1 MQNKSCGK
9 FDLAHWNIIYQTFK
23 VQRSG
28 QFEKSAHW
36 EESMIAN
43 ATTAPSATP
52 SNSFRWMQLIIG
64 VVCMAMIANLQYGWT
79 YFVAPMAKANSW
91 DVAGIQ
97 IAFSIFVALETWLTP
112 LEGWIVD
119 SLGPR
124 GPRLMVAAGG
134 ILVAIGWLIN
144 AKAGSLQALYG
155 GAVVSGIG
163 AGAIYATCV
172 GNAVKWFPD
181 RRGLAVGLT
190 AAGFGA
196 GAAVTVIPIQ
206 MMIASIGYADTFF
219 WFALGQGAIIF
230 VLAWFLRPPLPGEVA
245 SGSAVKVLQ
254 SKTSS
259 TPGQMLSSPVFWLLY
274 VMFILVSASGL
285 MVTAQI
291 ALIAKDFGV
300 AQTVVLFGFT
310 TLIVAGV
317 IDNLA
322 NGGARPFFG
331 WVSDQI
337 GREYTMAIA
346 FSAGG
351 VAYWLL
357 GTAGTTPWTFVICAA
372 LIFFTWGEIFSLF
385 PSTCTD
391 MFGPKY
397 ATTNTSL
404 LYTAKGLAAFVVPL
418 ANILKAYTG
427 NWHAVFAAASIMNF
441 IVVLMALFIV
451 RPMRISI
458 SAKENKSAV
467 GQPAE

>member
-1 MQNKSCGK
+1 MV
-9 FDLAHWNIIYQTFK
+9 A
-23 VQRSG
+23 R
-28 QFEKSAHW
+28 
-36 EESMIAN
+36 
-43 ATTAPSATP
+43 ATSPSSQAPSIG
-52 SNSFRWMQLIIG
+52 FRWMQLIIG

-79 YFVAPMAKANSW
+79 YFVGPMAKANSW

-119 SLGPR
+119 SLGQR

-134 ILVAIGWLIN
+134 IFVAIGWLIN
-144 AKAGSLQALYG
+144 AKATSLEALYF
-155 GAVVSGIG
+155 GAVISGIG

-206 MMIASIGYADTFF
+206 RMIASVGYADTFF
-219 WFALGQGAIIF
+219 WFAIGQGAVIF
-230 VLAWFLRPPLPGEVA
+230 VLAWFLRPPQAGEVPT
-245 SGSAVKVLQ
+245 GSAVKVLQ

-259 TPGQMLSSPVFWLLY
+259 TPGQMLASPVFWLLY
-274 VMFILVSASGL
+274 VMFILVSGSGL

-291 ALIAKDFGV
+291 AIIAKDYGV
-300 AQTVVLFGFT
+300 SQTVILFGAS
-310 TLIVAGV
+310 TLVVAGI

-346 FSAGG
+346 FTAGG
-351 VAYWLL
+351 AAYWLL
-357 GTAGTTPWTFVICAA
+357 GAAGTTPWTFVICAA

-404 LYTAKGLAAFVVPL
+404 LYTAKGLSAFIVPL
-418 ANILKAYTG
+418 ANVLKSYTG
-427 NWHAVFAAASIMNF
+427 DWHAVFAAAAAMNF
-441 IVVLMALFIV
+441 IVVAMALFVV
-451 RPMRISI
+451 RPMRLSI
-458 SAKENKSAV
+458 SAAENKNKTAV

>member
-1 MQNKSCGK
+1 MG
-9 FDLAHWNIIYQTFK
+9 ARGVT
-23 VQRSG
+23 SG
-28 QFEKSAHW
+28 QTS
-36 EESMIAN
+36 SQM
-43 ATTAPSATP
+43 P
-52 SNSFRWMQLIIG
+52 SNSYRWMQLIIG
-64 VVCMAMIANLQYGWT
+64 VICMAMIANLQYGWT
-79 YFVAPMAKANSW
+79 YFVGPMAKANSW

-97 IAFSIFVALETWLTP
+97 IAFSIFVAIETWLTP
-112 LEGWIVD
+112 IEGWIVD
-119 SLGPR
+119 SLGPER
-124 GPRLMVAAGG
+124 GPKLVVAAGG
-134 ILVAIGWLIN
+134 VLAGLGWLIN
-144 AKAGSLQALYG
+144 AWASSLGMLYF

-206 MMIASIGYADTFF
+206 MMIASMGYAATFF
-219 WFALGQGAIIF
+219 WFAIGQGAIVF
-230 VLAWFLRPPLPGEVA
+230 ALAWFLRSPLQGEVPTGA
-245 SGSAVKVLQ
+245 AVKVLQ

-259 TPGQMLSSPVFWLLY
+259 TPGQMLESPVFWILY

-285 MVTAQI
+285 MVAAQI
-291 ALIAKDFGV
+291 ALIAKDYGV
-300 AQTVVLFGFT
+300 ANSVILFGAT
-310 TLIVAGV
+310 TLIVSGV

-346 FSAGG
+346 FTAGG

-357 GTAGTTPWTFVICAA
+357 GSAGTTPWTFVICAA

-404 LYTAKGLAAFVVPL
+404 LYTAKGLSAFVVPL
-418 ANILKAYTG
+418 ANLLKSYSG
-427 NWHAVFAAASIMNF
+427 NWHAVFVVASLMNF
-441 IVVLMALFIV
+441 AVVLMALFIV

-458 SAKENKSAV
+458 ANGTKGVV
-467 GQPAE
+467 GQAAE

>member
-1 MQNKSCGK
+1 
-9 FDLAHWNIIYQTFK
+9 
-23 VQRSG
+23 
-28 QFEKSAHW
+28 
-36 EESMIAN
+36 MIAN
-43 ATTAPSATP
+43 AATAPSRAP

-79 YFVAPMAKANSW
+79 YFVGPMAKANSW

-119 SLGPR
+119 SLGQR
-124 GPRLMVAAGG
+124 GPKLMVAFGG
-134 ILVAIGWLIN
+134 ILVAIGWIIN
-144 AKAGSLQALYG
+144 AKAGSLEMLYL
-155 GAVVSGIG
+155 GAVVSGVG
-163 AGAIYATCV
+163 AGGIYATCV

-206 MMIASIGYADTFF
+206 MMIASVGYADTFF
-219 WFALGQGAIIF
+219 WFALGQGIIIF
-230 VLAWFLRPPLPGEVA
+230 ALAWILRPPRTGEVPT
-245 SGSAVKVLQ
+245 GSAVKVLQ

-259 TPGQMLSSPVFWLLY
+259 TPGQMLASPVFWLLY
-274 VMFILVSASGL
+274 VMFVLVSASGL

-291 ALIAKDFGV
+291 ALIAKDYGV
-300 AQTVVLFGFT
+300 GSTVILFGAS
-310 TLIVAGV
+310 TLIVAGI

-346 FSAGG
+346 FTAGG
-351 VAYWLL
+351 AAYWLL
-357 GTAGTTPWTFVICAA
+357 GNAGTPPWTFVSCAA

-397 ATTNTSL
+397 A
-404 LYTAKGLAAFVVPL
+404 
-418 ANILKAYTG
+418 
-427 NWHAVFAAASIMNF
+427 
-441 IVVLMALFIV
+441 
-451 RPMRISI
+451 
-458 SAKENKSAV
+458 
-467 GQPAE
+467 